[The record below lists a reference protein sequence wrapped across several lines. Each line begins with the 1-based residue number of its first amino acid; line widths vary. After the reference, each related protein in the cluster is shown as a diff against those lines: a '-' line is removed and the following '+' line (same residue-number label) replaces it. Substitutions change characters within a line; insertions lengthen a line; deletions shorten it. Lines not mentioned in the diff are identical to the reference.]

1 MVYWKRCVFVSG
13 TFFFFDSPHDLD
25 MLSMSILPVFSNK
38 NIQSVLDRIKPIDV
52 LKVYENFY
60 ADRRILYKDFKGD
73 TNSYIYLIVNKLNGK
88 TYVGSSRSLKVRAS
102 NYFNLSHLASQERR
116 PISSAIL
123 KYGLV
128 NFAFIVLEQV
138 DTSNFHIEV
147 RETYWIK
154 LLKPDYNA
162 TKEAARNIGAS
173 HTSETKLSL
182 SLKKSKGSL
191 YIYNEFKQ
199 LIVVSPSMI
208 SLAILLGNKSIS
220 IAIKRA
226 IEEGSL
232 FRSSWYFTREP
243 FNIDDK
249 PLIEAGTEAYTD
261 LINRMNSQK
270 HIRKAI
276 FVFKDGEFI
285 SKYDGVLAAAQALKL
300 SHNAIKTS
308 IVENTI
314 YKGYRFSYHRI

>member
-1 MVYWKRCVFVSG
+1 M
-13 TFFFFDSPHDLD
+13 
-25 MLSMSILPVFSNK
+25 MSMSILPVFSNK
-38 NIQSVLDRIKPIDV
+38 NIQSVLDRIKPIYV

-60 ADRRILYKDFKGD
+60 ADRRILYKDFNGD

-88 TYVGSSRSLKVRAS
+88 IYVGSSRSLKNRAS
-102 NYFNLSHLASQERR
+102 NYFNLAHLASQERR

-128 NFAFIVLEQV
+128 NFAFIVIEQV
-138 DTSNFHIEV
+138 DTSLYNIEV

-154 LLKPDYNA
+154 HLKPDYNA
-162 TKEAARNIGAS
+162 TKDAARNIGGI
-173 HTSETKLSL
+173 HTSETKLAL
-182 SLKKSKGSL
+182 SIKKSKGSI

-199 LIVVSPSMI
+199 LLAIAPSMI

-220 IAIKRA
+220 ISLKRA
-226 IEEGSL
+226 IKEGSL
-232 FRSSWYFTREP
+232 FRSSLYFTREP
-243 FNIDDK
+243 ININDK
-249 PLIEAGTEAYTD
+249 PLIETGTEAYTD
-261 LINRMNSQK
+261 LIKRMNSQK

-285 SKYDGVLAAAQALKL
+285 CKYDGVMAVAKALKL
-300 SHNAIKTS
+300 SHNAIKES
-308 IVENTI
+308 IVNNTT